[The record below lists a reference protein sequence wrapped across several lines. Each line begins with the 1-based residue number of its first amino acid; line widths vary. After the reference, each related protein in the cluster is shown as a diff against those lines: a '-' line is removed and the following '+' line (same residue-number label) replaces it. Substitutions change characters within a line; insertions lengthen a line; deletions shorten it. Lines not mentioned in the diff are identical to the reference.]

1 MNPPLPLRATNFPL
15 VIPPERAEAFSVKL
29 LPIIAVLL
37 MFACT
42 AGAAKLGQDT
52 WKEDKKNANLSSLR
66 FWTYLTKATD
76 GQVVEEKGKRFVRL
90 KDGAKLQSVNV
101 AAYGDMIELSGIF
114 DLTSPAGSGGF
125 GFIDFSSSLYY
136 YAYWDKAKGRVILQ
150 RGDGDNSTVLAE
162 AAATPGS
169 PARFHLTA
177 DFKTKNRVR
186 LALQV
191 DGKDLLKAED
201 ERPEKLGATY
211 QIYVGISPDAV
222 VDLYEMT
229 TVTSR

>member
-1 MNPPLPLRATNFPL
+1 
-15 VIPPERAEAFSVKL
+15 VKL
-29 LPIIAVLL
+29 LPAIAVLL
-37 MFACT
+37 MFACS

-52 WKEDKKNANLSSLR
+52 WKEDKKNSNLSTLR
-66 FWTYLTKATD
+66 FWTYLSEATD

-90 KDGAKLQSVNV
+90 KEGAKLQSVNV
-101 AAYGDMIELSGIF
+101 AAYGEMIELSGIF
-114 DLTSPAGSGGF
+114 DLSSPGGSGGF

-150 RGDGDNSTVLAE
+150 RGDGDNATVLAE
-162 AAATPGS
+162 SAATPGS
-169 PARFHLTA
+169 PTQFRLTA

-211 QIYVGISPDAV
+211 QIYFGISQDAV
-222 VDLYEMT
+222 VDLFEMT

>member
-1 MNPPLPLRATNFPL
+1 M
-15 VIPPERAEAFSVKL
+15 KL
-29 LPIIAVLL
+29 LPAIAVLL
-37 MFACT
+37 MFACS

-52 WKEDKKNANLSSLR
+52 WKEDKKNSNLSTLR
-66 FWTYLTKATD
+66 FWTYLSEATD

-90 KDGAKLQSVNV
+90 KEGAKLQSVNV
-101 AAYGDMIELSGIF
+101 AAYGEMIELSGIF
-114 DLTSPAGSGGF
+114 DLSSPGGSGGF

-150 RGDGDNSTVLAE
+150 RGDGDNATVLAE
-162 AAATPGS
+162 SAATPGS
-169 PARFHLTA
+169 PTQFRLTA

-211 QIYVGISPDAV
+211 QIYFGISQDAV
-222 VDLYEMT
+222 VDLFEMT